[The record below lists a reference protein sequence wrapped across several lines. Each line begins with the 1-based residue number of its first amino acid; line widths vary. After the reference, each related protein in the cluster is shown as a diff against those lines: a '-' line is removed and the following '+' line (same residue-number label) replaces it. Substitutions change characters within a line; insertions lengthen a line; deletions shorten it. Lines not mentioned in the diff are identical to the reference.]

1 VTVTTTIELI
11 GPDRLAEL
19 AEPLHQL
26 YRVCFA
32 EPPWNEPPEQI
43 DGYPAVLSRDLVQPG
58 IFALVAMDG
67 PTLAAVV
74 YGWPAP
80 AHLPNEPV
88 YRRLVRALPA
98 CDHHHLVAP
107 ALRVTE
113 LMVDPRYRRN
123 GLARTLLG
131 RFVAGQPSAWLSTH
145 PQAPARSLYESTGW
159 RALCQFTTGTGRPA
173 MIYTRAVSAPSTG
186 STARTA
192 VPLPSLR

>member
-1 VTVTTTIELI
+1 VTTRIELI

-19 AEPLHQL
+19 AGPLHEL

-43 DGYPAVLSRDLVQPG
+43 DGYSAVLTRDLGQPG
-58 IFALVAMDG
+58 MFALAAVDG
-67 PTLAAVV
+67 STLAAIV

-80 AHLPNEPV
+80 DHLPDDPV
-88 YRRLVRALPA
+88 YRRLVRTLPA
-98 CDHHHLVAP
+98 QDRHHLLAP

-131 RFVAGQPSAWLSTH
+131 QFVRGHPSAWLSTH
-145 PQAPARSLYESTGW
+145 PQAPACSLYESSGW
-159 RALCQFTTGTGRPA
+159 RSLCRFTTGTGRPA
-173 MIYTRAVSAPSTG
+173 MIYTRAVSAPGTG